1 MCSIV
6 DTKISVLHVA
16 HTGVLGRCKVR
27 LETWDSDDAAVVRS
41 SV

>member
-6 DTKISVLHVA
+6 DTEISVLYVV
-16 HTGVLGRCKVR
+16 HTGVLGRCQVR
-27 LETWDSDDAAVVRS
+27 LKTWDSDDAAVVRS